1 MQTKFCM
8 SCGTKLPIEARFCS
22 ACGARQE
29 LFEDS
34 KAEESVEQPILEAES
49 LEYAPIDDSAAE
61 QEFSTNTVPQGNW
74 TPEKEKRESAASLR
88 GVLNWVSCGLALLL
102 SVVMLV
108 MAFLPITTYRSKIP
122 LGDMEGVEVSYSII
136 DTMVLFFDSLQSLD
150 EEELQDSELMDD
162 IQKCFEECQDEFGND
177 WPDEYSKLSLQ
188 QKSLLNRY
196 LLLVQRWNLTSEDV
210 VTTPDCI
217 AGFVFAILY
226 FVLLAALLV
235 IGILRLL
242 AMLGIQG
249 LSKSALKK
257 WQIALFCA
265 VPMLLFVQFFNTLS
279 FGNETL
285 MAGGTITTMILSG
298 ILIAFHIILAMVV
311 GELKWNRNTVV
322 RLISAVTMIA
332 LMIVAFTPVVATEV
346 RTIFAGKESKKS
358 ETMWLNVACFMGGYL
373 SENEIDDMESLYDS
387 GLEAI
392 VENVGV
398 TLSGFSSYSVRDV
411 RDGKADAI
419 NVHVFQALGVGNGF
433 YEVSWLFGIISLLYV
448 LAVLAL
454 CLCLWQ
460 NLVYFAGGRYC
471 SVIALIGKI
480 LAFTFFLVALALI
493 ITFVV
498 LMSSYANEYVPRG
511 YSYSVSIAA
520 GAIVACI
527 LSVAHM
533 FCPARLFKK
542 KTRNVAYEVDS
553 E

>member
-34 KAEESVEQPILEAES
+34 KAEEPVEQPILEAES

-61 QEFSTNTVPQGNW
+61 QNFSTNTVPQGNW

-108 MAFLPITTYRSKIP
+108 MAFLPITTHRSSF
-122 LGDMEGVEVSYSII
+122 GEMEDVEFSYSIVDI
-136 DTMVLFFDSLQSLD
+136 MVLFFDSLQSLD
-150 EEELQDSELMDD
+150 EEELQDSKIMDD
-162 IQKCFEECQDEFGND
+162 IQECVEELQDESGGNL
-177 WPDEYSKLSLQ
+177 PDEYRKLSSKE
-188 QKSLLNRY
+188 KSLYNQYLFLLQRLN
-196 LLLVQRWNLTSEDV
+196 QMSENT
-210 VTTPDCI
+210 VTTPDGV

-226 FVLLAALLV
+226 FVLLAALPV

-242 AMLGIQG
+242 GMFGIRC
-249 LSKSALKK
+249 LNPTTLKK

-265 VPMLLFVQFFNTLS
+265 VPMLLFVQFFNTLTIGS
-279 FGNETL
+279 ETL
-285 MAGGTITTMILSG
+285 MAGGAITTMVLSG
-298 ILIAFHIILAMVV
+298 VLIAFHIILSMVS

-322 RLISAVTMIA
+322 RLISAFAMIA
-332 LMIVAFTPVVATEV
+332 LMIVAFTPVIATEV
-346 RTIFAGKESKKS
+346 RTVFAGKDSKKA
-358 ETMWLNVACFMGGYL
+358 ETMWLNVACFVSGYL
-373 SENEIDDMESLYDS
+373 SENEIDELAALRES
-387 GLEAI
+387 GLNA
-392 VENVGV
+392 VTENVGAA
-398 TLSGFSSYSVRDV
+398 LNEFSFYTVKEV
-411 RDGKADAI
+411 RDGAADTL
-419 NVHVFQALGVGNGF
+419 NVYVFKALGTGNAF
-433 YEVSWLFGIISLLYV
+433 YEVSWTFGLTSLMYV
-448 LAVLAL
+448 LAMLAL

-460 NLVYFAGGRYC
+460 NLIYFTGGRYC